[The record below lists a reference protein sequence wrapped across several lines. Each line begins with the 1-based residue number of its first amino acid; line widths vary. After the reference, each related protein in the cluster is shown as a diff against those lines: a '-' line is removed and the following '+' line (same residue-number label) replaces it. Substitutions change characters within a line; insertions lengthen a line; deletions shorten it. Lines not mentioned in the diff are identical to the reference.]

1 MHLRALYDH
10 KLNKPSVYFNGRSIY
25 IQIKAFIDN
34 SNLAKWAQSKLRI
47 GKRQQ
52 FWMFEGARNRNLTK
66 VSKFLSAIA
75 TDYW

>member
-25 IQIKAFIDN
+25 LQIKAFMDN

-47 GKRQQ
+47 VKRQ
-52 FWMFEGARNRNLTK
+52 
-66 VSKFLSAIA
+66 
-75 TDYW
+75 